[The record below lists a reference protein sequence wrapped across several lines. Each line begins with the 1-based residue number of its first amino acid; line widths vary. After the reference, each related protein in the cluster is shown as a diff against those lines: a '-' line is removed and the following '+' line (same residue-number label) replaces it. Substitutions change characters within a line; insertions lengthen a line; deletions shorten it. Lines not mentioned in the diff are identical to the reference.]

1 MHLSFSY
8 NFGNL
13 YPHIHTSVMLI
24 SFTIIFCI
32 KAHGIFSVSFS
43 TRLWESVFYFWSS
56 LEYSFTQ
63 AALFSALLSG
73 RPQAWRISRHQK
85 LQQRPSRS
93 QIASPLALR
102 KYKCLR
108 YQKQWGKKGIPTAVA
123 LHAKREKLL
132 QKEATIY
139 TKALQESPPPP
150 SSPSKNCLLIL
161 AYYSEMQS
169 TVLEF
174 IILFPD

>member
-1 MHLSFSY
+1 
-8 NFGNL
+8 
-13 YPHIHTSVMLI
+13 MLI
-24 SFTIIFCI
+24 SFTIIFCT

-43 TRLWESVFYFWSS
+43 TRLWEPVFYFWSS

-63 AALFSALLSG
+63 AAVFSALLSG

-108 YQKQWGKKGIPTAVA
+108 YQKQWE
-123 LHAKREKLL
+123 KRESQQQLHCMLKEKSYFKKRQLFT
-132 QKEATIY
+132 QKHC
-139 TKALQESPPPP
+139 KSPHYHHHHLPKTV
-150 SSPSKNCLLIL
+150 SWYLLITQKCNPL
-161 AYYSEMQS
+161 CWNSS
-169 TVLEF
+169 SCSL
-174 IILFPD
+174 IR